1 MTVTHFIEQ
10 FSLEDVK
17 QCVQIITSGLKCGSP
32 IVQMAALVA
41 LYQ

>member
-1 MTVTHFIEQ
+1 MTVTRFVEQ

-17 QCVQIITSGLKCGSP
+17 QCVQIIISGLKTSTP